1 MCIVTCPKD
10 FIRAEKETHK
20 LFEQLIRGEK
30 SAARYTGDD
39 DADTGSSMPW
49 LPIWRALAAREV
61 ELLEHKGEGL
71 TSVSEFVAMLPSD
84 ADGYNE
90 AYRAAQELCLPFD
103 KSFSALE
110 WNEQWSEARHMLRR
124 ESLKSSSPRA
134 HPFADEHAKTPE
146 QLRELLPE
154 KIKKMMEWVR

>member
-10 FIRAEKETHK
+10 FIRAEKEVHK
-20 LFEQLIRGEK
+20 LFEQFIRGEQ
-30 SAARYTGDD
+30 SAPRYNGED

-71 TSVSEFVAMLPSD
+71 TSVSEFVAMLPSE

-103 KSFSALE
+103 KSFSPT
-110 WNEQWSEARHMLRR
+110 QWREDWYEARHMLRR
-124 ESLKSSSPRA
+124 ESLKLESPRA
-134 HPFADEHAKTPE
+134 HPFANEHGKSAE
-146 QLRELLPE
+146 ELRDLLPE
-154 KIKKMMEWVR
+154 KIKAMMKWVR

>member
-10 FIRAEKETHK
+10 FIRAEKEVHK
-20 LFEQLIRGEK
+20 LFEQCIRGEQ
-30 SAARYTGDD
+30 SSPRYNGED

-71 TSVSEFVAMLPSD
+71 TSVSEFVALLPSE

-103 KSFSALE
+103 KSFSSLE
-110 WNEQWSEARHMLRR
+110 WNKQWSEARHMLRR
-124 ESLKSSSPRA
+124 EELKSSSGRP
-134 HPFADEHAKTPE
+134 HPFADVHGKSPE

-154 KIKKMMEWVR
+154 QIKGMMEWVP